1 MNILSYMQFR
11 YPHEIVARIE
21 QSDAMVETGSQDQ
34 VAFSYHR
41 KHSRVQ
47 SSRGDRLQNFDLYL
61 FAPQGG
67 SIVVKS
73 SSLRDCSPSPSF
85 LTKMGKEQMR
95 NRLIVTNRLVTYFN
109 DRQAKL

>member
-1 MNILSYMQFR
+1 
-11 YPHEIVARIE
+11 
-21 QSDAMVETGSQDQ
+21 
-34 VAFSYHR
+34 
-41 KHSRVQ
+41 
-47 SSRGDRLQNFDLYL
+47 L